1 MHETQT
7 LKQQIG
13 ISIYQSLSLR
23 AMEDDEGR
31 KVEGEQEEGLVET
44 QSSSAS
50 AAAATASV
58 DQVKGKRPHEDLV
71 EIPTSASAPAA
82 SASSSMDDT
91 DEEECPMDM
100 GIDDTADGGYFLRFE
115 GNRMVIV
122 AKRPPPVRRRFGP
135 PHPNAITYKRMSRRM
150 AETGLSYIRGDD
162 PVFHMPWN
170 PFPVASYTS
179 PPPPPPTATP
189 DASESALG
197 WNGSRKPAIDARLI

>member
-1 MHETQT
+1 
-7 LKQQIG
+7 
-13 ISIYQSLSLR
+13 
-23 AMEDDEGR
+23 MEADEGR
-31 KVEGEQEEGLVET
+31 KVQVGGEQEEGLVET

-50 AAAATASV
+50 AAATAAV
-58 DQVKGKRPHEDLV
+58 DQMKGKRPHEDL
-71 EIPTSASAPAA
+71 PTSASAP
-82 SASSSMDDT
+82 SASSGTKSQVEGAKRPCVEQPNYTVMDDT
-91 DEEECPMDM
+91 ADEEECPMDM
-100 GIDDTADGGYFLRFE
+100 GIDDTADGGYFLSFE

-179 PPPPPPTATP
+179 SLPPTATP
-189 DASESALG
+189 DASDIEA
-197 WNGSRKPAIDARLI
+197 